1 VTLFTRTASLSSR
14 ILAPSPPP
22 PRPAVSSQTL
32 GNAIPAGRASPGT
45 AASGLARWDQSSFEP
60 PARDFRRLKAEDT
73 GFGSVGDALGKLK
86 PKPAGEDP
94 YRVPNEEEDYSVDAD
109 EAQRTPDIARKQ
121 EDAVQRAIE
130 TGKPVLF
137 INSNGEVERIS
148 VRKDGDDYLI
158 QGEDGH
164 ELRIHAEAGYP
175 EDRLAEDVAA
185 LTDYYS
191 QVPEHLRGQA
201 DRINLH
207 PGDYRANYVPDSQT
221 INLGSDDIDEKTF
234 DHEWGHAIGSQTAA
248 QGDSWLERALEKLRG
263 ETGTP
268 EGWAEAQKADGSA
281 PSEYSHE
288 AAHEDFAESWLAYVE
303 AREKGPEA
311 LAALEQKYPHRYA
324 ILESVYNGTYEG

>member
-1 VTLFTRTASLSSR
+1 L
-14 ILAPSPPP
+14 
-22 PRPAVSSQTL
+22 RPA
-32 GNAIPAGRASPGT
+32 APAGQASPGP
-45 AASGLARWDQSSFEP
+45 AASGPAALQSPSRFEP
-60 PARDFRRLKAEDT
+60 PARDFRLLKGEDT
-73 GFGSVGDALGKLK
+73 GLGSARPLGDTSKL
-86 PKPAGEDP
+86 PPIEVP
-94 YRVPNEEEDYSVDAD
+94 YDVPTEEEDYSVDAD

-130 TGKPVLF
+130 TGQPVPF
-137 INSNGEVERIS
+137 VNSNGQVEQIS
-148 VRKDGDDYLI
+148 VRQDGEDYII

-164 ELRIHAEAGYP
+164 EVRIHAEPGYP
-175 EDRLAEDVAA
+175 EERLAEDVAA

-207 PGDYRANYVPDSQT
+207 PGDYRANYVPDDQT

-248 QGDSWLERALEKLRG
+248 QGDGWVERFLEKATG

-268 EGWAEAQKADGSA
+268 EGWAEAQQADGSA

-303 AREKGPEA
+303 AREEGPEA
-311 LAALEQKYPHRYA
+311 LAALQEQYPHRYA
-324 ILESVYNGTYEG
+324 ILESIYNGTYVG